1 MLPVYKEKIALWD
14 WYEIESTGSTN
25 DEIKRLV
32 PSSGSSVALS
42 AIRQTGGRGRRG
54 TKSGVA
60 RITVRAVAGGSGL
73 GTGTSMGG
81 MEIAKEFAVIA
92 RAVQTENG
100 GWL

>member
-42 AIRQTGGRGRRG
+42 AIRQTGGAGAARPRLAGNRGEPLFNFQPGHSGCGAEPLCLSHRL
-54 TKSGVA
+54 KSG
-60 RITVRAVAGGSGL
+60 
-73 GTGTSMGG
+73 
-81 MEIAKEFAVIA
+81 
-92 RAVQTENG
+92 
-100 GWL
+100 